1 MERVQTARVG
11 RSLSSTLWA
20 SVLLLLAAA
29 PEAAAQSKV
38 GAAVGVSTQ
47 PLRLDRGPLGGLGL
61 KRNEPMSPSEV
72 LEGSAEHRNHV
83 FFRGPELVVEI
94 WEAGPAKLA
103 IAEPFPYDE
112 FIKVLSGKLI
122 LTDSKGARSEY
133 DTGEFLVVPKGFTG
147 TWEMLGNYRELVVIE
162 RKAWDAAESPE

>member
-1 MERVQTARVG
+1 MQRVRRARVG
-11 RSLSSTLWA
+11 RSLSSTLCA
-20 SVLLLLAAA
+20 LVSLLLTTA
-29 PEAAAQSKV
+29 PQVAAQSEASAAE
-38 GAAVGVSTQ
+38 GASSQ
-47 PLRLDRGPLGGLGL
+47 PLRLDRGPIGGLGL

-112 FIKVLSGKLI
+112 FVKVLSGKLI

-133 DTGEFLVVPKGFTG
+133 DTGEFLVIPKGFTG

-162 RKAWDAAESPE
+162 RKAWDAAENPE